1 MMIGVALIVTGII
14 ATIIQLSNFDV
25 YTFNLG
31 KSIILVFGF
40 SFVGIVCIISAIA
53 LRPTET
59 TTANKKTSHKKSLK
73 EIASEVKSKLN
84 EEQEAKKPQPC
95 PYCKSLIAA
104 NETKCS
110 NCGAIARRQ

>member
-31 KSIILVFGF
+31 KSIVLVFGF
-40 SFVGIVCIISAIA
+40 SFVGISCIISAIA

-59 TTANKKTSHKKSLK
+59 TTANKTTSRKKSL
-73 EIASEVKSKLN
+73 EDIASEVKSKLN
-84 EEQEAKKPQPC
+84 EEQESKKPQPC
-95 PYCKSLIAA
+95 PYCKTLIAA
-104 NETKCS
+104 SETKCP
-110 NCGAIARRQ
+110 NCGASSKRK